1 MIISGG
7 VEGSRMQ
14 KLTWAL
20 IIVSS
25 VTGVYWLANP
35 TASRCEFKA
44 DYQTKSY
51 SQTKLDET
59 GRLHKVTKTFFSEKD
74 NASRLIEMP

>member
-1 MIISGG
+1 
-7 VEGSRMQ
+7 MQ
-14 KLTWAL
+14 KIIWAL

-35 TASRCEFKA
+35 APSRCEFKA

-51 SQTKLDET
+51 SQTKRDEA

-74 NASRLIEMP
+74 NANRLREMP